1 MRTHSRTLAIGL
13 RAALVIFVCLML
25 AGCGSNLTKENYEKL
40 KEGMTQKE
48 VEAILGKGR
57 MMTKDEAKGKG
68 VNMFKW
74 GNENKYIE
82 IEFTFHPRGE
92 QTLMK
97 KWEKG
102 L

>member
-1 MRTHSRTLAIGL
+1 MSTVSASLPNGL
-13 RAALVIFVCLML
+13 RAALLIVLCLML
-25 AGCGSNLTKENYEKL
+25 SGCGSNLTKENYEKL

-92 QTLMK
+92 QTLLK
-97 KWEKG
+97 KWENG